1 MHAEV
6 TKSGR
11 VKEDVYATSEDILL
25 RLIQPKLYKINNDK
39 YGKQT
44 TLLIAITNCNAFKR
58 LFGVAN
64 IILSF
69 CFKIFVTGVC
79 SKIVPPRSSTA
90 FAKPNS

>member
-44 TLLIAITNCNAFKR
+44 TLL
-58 LFGVAN
+58 LQ
-64 IILSF
+64 
-69 CFKIFVTGVC
+69 
-79 SKIVPPRSSTA
+79 
-90 FAKPNS
+90 